1 MQKIAIHG
9 REIKRESRPYIQSLL
24 TELNGRH
31 TDLYV
36 SDSFKKFNAGHFD
49 LDPYTSYPDK
59 LKRSDVD
66 CVLSLGGDGTLLD
79 TVLHVGETNI
89 PILGINTGRL
99 GFLASTPKESI
110 TESMELLTSGQ
121 YTIENRSLISLHSP
135 AGHFNDQNFALN
147 EFAILR
153 KETSS
158 MIVIKCFIDGE
169 YLNTYWADGLM
180 VSTPTG
186 STGYSLSCGG
196 PIMMP
201 GTQTFVITPV
211 SPHNLNIR
219 PLVIP
224 NHHEL
229 TFEVDSR
236 ETSLLVSLDSRSATV
251 SHDLKFCVRKADF
264 TVSLLKLH
272 GSSFLD
278 TLRNKLGWG
287 YDRRN

>member
-1 MQKIAIHG
+1 MQRIAIHG
-9 REIKRESRPYIQSLL
+9 REVKPESIQYVSALFEELIKRKI
-24 TELNGRH
+24 
-31 TDLYV
+31 DVIV
-36 SDSFKKFNAGHFD
+36 SAVFLKANKDAFD
-49 LDPYTSYPDK
+49 LTQFAVYNNK
-59 LKRSDVD
+59 LLEDQVD
-66 CVLSLGGDGTLLD
+66 CVFSLGGDGTILD
-79 TVLHVGETNI
+79 TILHVARTNI

-99 GFLASTPKESI
+99 GFLASTAKETI
-110 TESMELLTSGQ
+110 PESLELLLSGN
-121 YTIENRSLISLHSP
+121 YSLEERTLIQLNSP
-135 AGHFNDQNFALN
+135 LAHFDDQNFAMN

-158 MIVIKCFIDGE
+158 MIMVKCYIDGE

-201 GTQTFVITPV
+201 ETQTFVITPV

-224 NHHEL
+224 DNREL
-229 TFEVDSR
+229 KFVVESR
-236 ETSLLVSLDSRSATV
+236 ETSLLVSLDSRSETV
-251 SHDLKFCVRKADF
+251 SNDLKFCLKKADF
-264 TVSLLKLH
+264 KIKLVKLK
-272 GSSFLD
+272 GNSFLD

-287 YDRRN
+287 FDRRN